1 LEVDQQT
8 QVKDV
13 AEEVKVLMAGGHTV
27 QAFDHLE
34 SVNFGAEQ
42 KIACWSLLPSHY
54 RAALKKEGDGRKAI
68 RQLKEMK
75 NDVPSYSDGK

>member
-13 AEEVKVLMAGGHTV
+13 AEEVKILMRDNKIV

-75 NDVPSYSDGK
+75 NDIPA